1 MQQSVLDDW
10 FLRQDILDQLMS
22 QEEDLI
28 EAERYADRILRI
40 AQEESAEHQVLSDPF
55 DRSVALVL
63 SLVKEEG
70 MDPWNIDLSAFLKL
84 FTLRVRKEAS
94 GLDLPACGRLIRMSW
109 EVLTQ
114 QASTLFDRVIALDF
128 EDEEDFTDFGWEA
141 EYDDE
146 EFIFTSSVL
155 EGSADQVLPS
165 FFGERIR
172 REEGRP
178 STLGELLSALK
189 DACDDAEILKAKEE
203 YRKEHAVE
211 LKNMLDNVGSR
222 MHNEDMEGDIR
233 RCWTAMRKVCQLKGE
248 IKVPVSDVTR
258 ELEKILMDNFGEIPD
273 GYDVESKITSFVA
286 GLFLTHRGYAWISQE
301 EPDDPIMLEDRWP
314 NATTFE
320 EVTSLADKLMADD
333 SDSIKEDET
342 ESMRHAARLAE
353 RARAAVE
360 EEERAKLEAEEEEKV
375 RLEAQANS
383 ENPADWLVE

>member
-1 MQQSVLDDW
+1 MQQAVLDDW
-10 FLRQDILDQLMS
+10 FLRQDILDQLMN
-22 QEEDLI
+22 QEEEAS
-28 EAERYADRILRI
+28 EAERYADRIMRI
-40 AQEESAEHQVLSDPF
+40 AQEDSAEHQVLTDPF

-84 FTLRVRKEAS
+84 FTQRVRKESS

-114 QASTLFDRVIALDF
+114 QASTLFDRVIAMDM
-128 EDEEDFTDFGWEA
+128 EDEDEFFDFGWEA

-155 EGSADQVLPS
+155 EGSADQHLPA
-165 FFGERIR
+165 FFGERMR
-172 REEGRP
+172 RDEGRP

-189 DACDDAEILKAKEE
+189 DACDEAEILKAKEE
-203 YRKEHAVE
+203 YRKAHAEE

-233 RCWTAMRKVCQLKGE
+233 RRWVSMRKVTQELGQS
-248 IKVPVSDVTR
+248 KVPVVEVTNQLK
-258 ELEKILMDNFGEIPD
+258 EILLETFGEIPE

-301 EPDDPIMLEDRWP
+301 GPEDPIMLEDRWP
-314 NATTFE
+314 NAETFD
-320 EVTSLADKLMADD
+320 EVTVLAEKLMEED
-333 SDSIKEDET
+333 SQSIKGDET

-353 RARAAVE
+353 RAQQAVE
-360 EEERAKLEAEEEEKV
+360 EEKERLKQEEMAKLAAESE
-375 RLEAQANS
+375 S
-383 ENPADWLVE
+383 ENPGDWLVE

>member
-1 MQQSVLDDW
+1 LQQSALDDW

-22 QEEDLI
+22 QDEDVS
-28 EAERYADRILRI
+28 EAERYADRIMRI

-84 FTLRVRKEAS
+84 FTQRVRKEAS

-114 QASTLFDRVIALDF
+114 QASTLFDRVIALDVD
-128 EDEEDFTDFGWEA
+128 DEEDFIDFGWES

-146 EFIFTSSVL
+146 EFIFTTTVL
-155 EGSADQVLPS
+155 EGIADNHLPG
-165 FFGERIR
+165 FFGERMR
-172 REEGRP
+172 RDEGRP

-189 DACDDAEILKAKEE
+189 DACDEAEILKAKEE
-203 YRKEHAVE
+203 NRKAHAEE

-233 RCWTAMRKVCQLKGE
+233 RCWTAMRAVTSARGE
-248 IKVPVSDVTR
+248 SIVPVSEVTT
-258 ELEKILMDNFGEIPD
+258 ELEKILLQTFGEIPE
-273 GYDVESKITSFVA
+273 GYAVESKITSFVS

-301 EPDDPIMLEDRWP
+301 GPEDPIMLEDRWP
-314 NATTFE
+314 NAATFE
-320 EVTSLADKLMADD
+320 EATELGEKLIADD
-333 SDSIKEDET
+333 YESMKEAET

-353 RARAAVE
+353 RAQAA
-360 EEERAKLEAEEEEKV
+360 LEAEKERLKEEEMAKIAA
-375 RLEAQANS
+375 ESDS
-383 ENPADWLVE
+383 ENPEDWLVE

>member
-1 MQQSVLDDW
+1 MQQAVLDDW
-10 FLRQDILDQLMS
+10 FLRQDILDQLMN
-22 QEEDLI
+22 QEEEAS
-28 EAERYADRILRI
+28 EAERYADRIMRI
-40 AQEESAEHQVLSDPF
+40 AQEDSAEHQVLTDPF

-84 FTLRVRKEAS
+84 FTQRVRKESS

-114 QASTLFDRVIALDF
+114 QASTLFDRVIAMDM
-128 EDEEDFTDFGWEA
+128 EDEDEFFDFGWEA

-155 EGSADQVLPS
+155 EGSADQHLPA
-165 FFGERIR
+165 FFGERMR
-172 REEGRP
+172 RDEGRP

-189 DACDDAEILKAKEE
+189 DACDEAEILKAKEE
-203 YRKEHAVE
+203 YRKAHAEE

-233 RCWTAMRKVCQLKGE
+233 RCWVSMRKVTQELGQS
-248 IKVPVSDVTR
+248 KVPVVKVTNQLK
-258 ELEKILMDNFGEIPD
+258 EILFETFGEIPE

-301 EPDDPIMLEDRWP
+301 GPEDPIMLEDRWP
-314 NATTFE
+314 NAETFD
-320 EVTSLADKLMADD
+320 EVTVLAEKLMEED
-333 SDSIKEDET
+333 SQSIKGDET

-353 RARAAVE
+353 RAQQAVE
-360 EEERAKLEAEEEEKV
+360 EEKERLKQEEMAKLAAESE
-375 RLEAQANS
+375 S
-383 ENPADWLVE
+383 ENPGDWLVE

>member
-1 MQQSVLDDW
+1 MQQAVLDDW
-10 FLRQDILDQLMS
+10 FLRQDILDQLMG
-22 QEEDLI
+22 QEEDLS

-84 FTLRVRKEAS
+84 FTQRVRKEAS

-128 EDEEDFTDFGWEA
+128 EDEDDFTDFGWEA

-155 EGSADQVLPS
+155 EGSADLVLPS
-165 FFGERIR
+165 FFGERMR
-172 REEGRP
+172 RDEGRP

-189 DACDDAEILKAKEE
+189 DACDEAEILKAKEE
-203 YRKEHAVE
+203 YRREHAVE

-222 MHNEDMEGDIR
+222 MHNEDMEGDIH
-233 RCWTAMRKVCQLKGE
+233 RCWTAMRTVCHSRGE
-248 IKVPVSDVTR
+248 IKVPVSEVTL
-258 ELEKILMDNFGEIPD
+258 ELEKILIETFGEIPD
-273 GYDVESKITSFVA
+273 GYDIESKITSFVA

-301 EPDDPIMLEDRWP
+301 GPDDPIMLEDRWP
-314 NATTFE
+314 NANTFE
-320 EVTSLADKLMADD
+320 EVTTLADKLMADD
-333 SDSIKEDET
+333 SDSIKQDET

-353 RARAAVE
+353 RARIAAE
-360 EEERAKLEAEEEEKV
+360 EEERAKLEAEST
-375 RLEAQANS
+375 S
-383 ENPADWLVE
+383 EYPEDWLVE

>member
-1 MQQSVLDDW
+1 MQQAVLDDW
-10 FLRQDILDQLMS
+10 FLRQDILDQLMN
-22 QEEDLI
+22 QEEEAS
-28 EAERYADRILRI
+28 EAERYADRIMRI
-40 AQEESAEHQVLSDPF
+40 AQEDSAEHQVLTDPF

-84 FTLRVRKEAS
+84 FTQRVRKESS

-114 QASTLFDRVIALDF
+114 QASTLFDRVIAMDMDD
-128 EDEEDFTDFGWEA
+128 EDEFFDFGWEA

-155 EGSADQVLPS
+155 EGSADQHLPA
-165 FFGERIR
+165 FFGERMR
-172 REEGRP
+172 RDEGRP

-189 DACDDAEILKAKEE
+189 DACDEAEILKAKEE
-203 YRKEHAVE
+203 YRKAHAEE

-233 RCWTAMRKVCQLKGE
+233 RCWISMRKVTQELGQS
-248 IKVPVSDVTR
+248 KVPVVEVTNQLK
-258 ELEKILMDNFGEIPD
+258 EILLETFGEIPE

-301 EPDDPIMLEDRWP
+301 GPEDPIMLEDRWP
-314 NATTFE
+314 NAETFD
-320 EVTSLADKLMADD
+320 EVTVLAEKLMEED
-333 SDSIKEDET
+333 SQSIKGDET

-353 RARAAVE
+353 RAQQAVE
-360 EEERAKLEAEEEEKV
+360 EEKERLKQEEMAKLAAESE
-375 RLEAQANS
+375 S
-383 ENPADWLVE
+383 ENPGDWLVE

>member
-1 MQQSVLDDW
+1 MQQSALDDW

-22 QEEDLI
+22 QDEDAS
-28 EAERYADRILRI
+28 EAERYADRIMRI
-40 AQEESAEHQVLSDPF
+40 AQEDSAEHQVLSDPF

-84 FTLRVRKEAS
+84 FTQRVRKEAS

-128 EDEEDFTDFGWEA
+128 EEDDDFIDFGWEA

-146 EFIFTSSVL
+146 EFIFTSTVL
-155 EGSADQVLPS
+155 DGNADAVLPS
-165 FFGERIR
+165 FFGERVR

-189 DACDDAEILKAKEE
+189 DACDEAEILKAKEE
-203 YRKEHAVE
+203 YRRSHAEE
-211 LKNMLDNVGSR
+211 LKSMLDNVGSR
-222 MHNEDMEGDIR
+222 MHKEDMEGDIR
-233 RCWTAMRKVCQLKGE
+233 RCWDAMRIVCDARKQ
-248 IKVPVSDVTR
+248 IKVPVSEVTT
-258 ELEKILMDNFGEIPD
+258 ELEKILLESFGEIPE
-273 GYDVESKITSFVA
+273 GYSMESKITSFVA

-301 EPDDPIMLEDRWP
+301 GPDDPIMLEDRWP
-314 NATTFE
+314 DAESFDDATI
-320 EVTSLADKLMADD
+320 LADRLMEDD

-353 RARAAVE
+353 RAKEALE
-360 EEERAKLEAEEEEKV
+360 EERRAKLEQE
-375 RLEAQANS
+375 ANS
-383 ENPADWLVE
+383 ENPDDWLVE

>member
-1 MQQSVLDDW
+1 MQQAVLDDW

-22 QEEDLI
+22 QEEEAS
-28 EAERYADRILRI
+28 EAERYADRIMRI
-40 AQEESAEHQVLSDPF
+40 AQEDSAEHQVLSDPF

-70 MDPWNIDLSAFLKL
+70 MDPWNIDLSAFLKI
-84 FTLRVRKEAS
+84 FTQRVRKEAD

-109 EVLTQ
+109 EVLNQ
-114 QASTLFDRVIALDF
+114 QASTLFDRVIALDM
-128 EDEEDFTDFGWEA
+128 DDDEDFLDFGWEA

-146 EFIFTSSVL
+146 EFIFTTTVL
-155 EGSADQVLPS
+155 EGSADLVLPS
-165 FFGERIR
+165 FFGERVR
-172 REEGRP
+172 RDEGRP

-189 DACDDAEILKAKEE
+189 DACDEAEILKAKEE
-203 YRKEHAVE
+203 YRRNHAEE

-233 RCWTAMRKVCQLKGE
+233 RCWTAMRRVTKSLGE
-248 IKVPVSDVTR
+248 SKVPVAEVTS
-258 ELEKILMDNFGEIPD
+258 ELERILLDTFGEVPE

-301 EPDDPIMLEDRWP
+301 GPEDPIMLEDRWP

-320 EVTSLADKLMADD
+320 EVTVLADKLMEDD

-342 ESMRHAARLAE
+342 ESMRHTARLAE
-353 RARAAVE
+353 RARAAIE
-360 EEERAKLEAEEEEKV
+360 EEERKKLEAESV
-375 RLEAQANS
+375 S
-383 ENPADWLVE
+383 ENPEDWLVE

>member
-1 MQQSVLDDW
+1 MQQAVLDDW

-22 QEEDLI
+22 QEEELR
-28 EAERYADRILRI
+28 EAERYADRIIRI
-40 AQEESAEHQVLSDPF
+40 AQEDNAEHQVLTDPF

-84 FTLRVRKEAS
+84 FTQRVRKEAA

-114 QASTLFDRVIALDF
+114 QASTLFDRVIAMDLDD
-128 EDEEDFTDFGWEA
+128 EDDFLDFGWEA

-146 EFIFTSSVL
+146 EFIFTTTVL
-155 EGSADQVLPS
+155 EGDADKVLPS
-165 FFGERIR
+165 FFDERLR

-189 DACDDAEILKAKEE
+189 DACDEAEILKAKEE
-203 YRKEHAVE
+203 YRRSHAEE

-222 MHNEDMEGDIR
+222 MHNEDMEGDIK
-233 RCWTAMRKVCQLKGE
+233 RCWAAMRSVTSSRGE
-248 IKVPVSDVTR
+248 SKVPVSEVTD
-258 ELEKILMDNFGEIPD
+258 ELAKILLETYGEIPD

-301 EPDDPIMLEDRWP
+301 GPDDPIMLEDRWP
-314 NATTFE
+314 NAKTFD
-320 EVTSLADKLMADD
+320 EVTILADKLMEED
-333 SDSIKEDET
+333 SQSIKEDET

-353 RARAAVE
+353 RARLA
-360 EEERAKLEAEEEEKV
+360 LEEEKE
-375 RLEAQANS
+375 RLKEEEQEKLAAESAS
-383 ENPADWLVE
+383 ENPNDWLVE

>member
-1 MQQSVLDDW
+1 MQQSALDDW

-22 QEEDLI
+22 QDEDVS
-28 EAERYADRILRI
+28 EAERYADRIMRI
-40 AQEESAEHQVLSDPF
+40 AQEDSAEHQVLSDPF

-84 FTLRVRKEAS
+84 FTQRVRKEAS

-114 QASTLFDRVIALDF
+114 QASTLFDRVIALDVD
-128 EDEEDFTDFGWEA
+128 DEEDFIDFGWES

-146 EFIFTSSVL
+146 EFIFTTTVL
-155 EGSADQVLPS
+155 EGIADNHLPG
-165 FFGERIR
+165 FFGERMR
-172 REEGRP
+172 RDEGRP

-189 DACDDAEILKAKEE
+189 DACDEAEILKAKEE
-203 YRKEHAVE
+203 NRIAHAEE

-233 RCWTAMRKVCQLKGE
+233 RCWTAMRTVTSARGE
-248 IKVPVSDVTR
+248 SIVLVSEVTT
-258 ELEKILMDNFGEIPD
+258 ELEKILQQTFGEIPE
-273 GYDVESKITSFVA
+273 GYAVESKITSFVS
-286 GLFLTHRGYAWISQE
+286 GLFLTHRGYAWISQDGPE
-301 EPDDPIMLEDRWP
+301 DPIMLEDRWP
-314 NATTFE
+314 NAATFE
-320 EVTSLADKLMADD
+320 EATELGEKLIADD
-333 SDSIKEDET
+333 YESMKEAET

-353 RARAAVE
+353 RAQEA
-360 EEERAKLEAEEEEKV
+360 LEAEKERLKEEEMAKIAA
-375 RLEAQANS
+375 ESAS

>member
-1 MQQSVLDDW
+1 MQQAVLDDW
-10 FLRQDILDQLMS
+10 FLRQDILDQLMN
-22 QEEDLI
+22 QEEEAS
-28 EAERYADRILRI
+28 EAERYADRIMRI
-40 AQEESAEHQVLSDPF
+40 AQEDSAEHQVLTDPF

-84 FTLRVRKEAS
+84 FTQRVRKESS

-114 QASTLFDRVIALDF
+114 QASTLFDRVIAMDM
-128 EDEEDFTDFGWEA
+128 EDEDEFFDFGWEA

-155 EGSADQVLPS
+155 EGSADQHLPA
-165 FFGERIR
+165 FFGERMR
-172 REEGRP
+172 RDEGRP

-189 DACDDAEILKAKEE
+189 DACDEAEILKAKEE
-203 YRKEHAVE
+203 YRKAHAEE

-233 RCWTAMRKVCQLKGE
+233 RCWSSMRKVTQELGRS
-248 IKVPVSDVTR
+248 KVPVVEVTNQLK
-258 ELEKILMDNFGEIPD
+258 EILLETFGEIPE

-301 EPDDPIMLEDRWP
+301 GPEDPIMLEDRWP
-314 NATTFE
+314 NAETFD
-320 EVTSLADKLMADD
+320 EVTVLAEKLMEED
-333 SDSIKEDET
+333 SQSIKGDET
-342 ESMRHAARLAE
+342 ESMRHAVRLAE
-353 RARAAVE
+353 RAQQAI
-360 EEERAKLEAEEEEKV
+360 EEEKE
-375 RLEAQANS
+375 RLKQEEMAKLAAESES
-383 ENPADWLVE
+383 ENPGDWLVE

>member
-1 MQQSVLDDW
+1 MQQAVLDDW

-22 QEEDLI
+22 QEEEAS
-28 EAERYADRILRI
+28 EAERYADRIMRI
-40 AQEESAEHQVLSDPF
+40 AQEDSAEHQVLTDPF

-70 MDPWNIDLSAFLKL
+70 MDPWNIDLSAFLKI
-84 FTLRVRKEAS
+84 FTQRVRKEAD

-109 EVLTQ
+109 EVLNQ
-114 QASTLFDRVIALDF
+114 QASTLFDRVIALDM
-128 EDEEDFTDFGWEA
+128 DDDEDFLDFGWEA

-146 EFIFTSSVL
+146 EFIFTTTVL
-155 EGSADQVLPS
+155 EGSADLVLPS
-165 FFGERIR
+165 FFGERVR
-172 REEGRP
+172 RDEGRP

-189 DACDDAEILKAKEE
+189 DACDEAEILKAKEE
-203 YRKEHAVE
+203 YRRNHAEE

-233 RCWTAMRKVCQLKGE
+233 RCWTAMRRVTKSLGE
-248 IKVPVSDVTR
+248 SKVPVADVTS
-258 ELEKILMDNFGEIPD
+258 ELERILLDTFGEVPE

-301 EPDDPIMLEDRWP
+301 GPEDPIMLEDRWP

-320 EVTSLADKLMADD
+320 EVTVLADKLMEDD

-342 ESMRHAARLAE
+342 ESMRHTARLAE
-353 RARAAVE
+353 RARAAIE
-360 EEERAKLEAEEEEKV
+360 EEERKKLEAESV
-375 RLEAQANS
+375 S
-383 ENPADWLVE
+383 ENPEDWLVE

>member
-1 MQQSVLDDW
+1 MQQAVLDDW

-22 QEEDLI
+22 QEEEAS
-28 EAERYADRILRI
+28 EAERYADRIMRI
-40 AQEESAEHQVLSDPF
+40 AQEDSAEHQVLSDPF

-70 MDPWNIDLSAFLKL
+70 MDPWNIDLSAFLKI
-84 FTLRVRKEAS
+84 FTQRVRKEAD

-109 EVLTQ
+109 EVLNQ
-114 QASTLFDRVIALDF
+114 QASTLFDRVIALDM
-128 EDEEDFTDFGWEA
+128 DDDEDFLDFGWEA

-146 EFIFTSSVL
+146 EFIFTTTVL
-155 EGSADQVLPS
+155 EGSADLVLPS
-165 FFGERIR
+165 FFGERVR
-172 REEGRP
+172 RDEGRP

-189 DACDDAEILKAKEE
+189 DACDEAEILKAKEE
-203 YRKEHAVE
+203 YRRTHAEE

-233 RCWTAMRKVCQLKGE
+233 RCWTAMRRVTKSLGE
-248 IKVPVSDVTR
+248 SKVPVAEVTS
-258 ELEKILMDNFGEIPD
+258 ELERILLDTFGEVPE

-301 EPDDPIMLEDRWP
+301 GPEDPIMLEDRWP

-320 EVTSLADKLMADD
+320 EVTVLADKLMEDD

-342 ESMRHAARLAE
+342 ESMRHTARLAE
-353 RARAAVE
+353 RARAAIE
-360 EEERAKLEAEEEEKV
+360 EEERKKLEAESV
-375 RLEAQANS
+375 S
-383 ENPADWLVE
+383 ENPEDWLVE

>member
-1 MQQSVLDDW
+1 MQQSALDDW

-22 QEEDLI
+22 QDEDVM
-28 EAERYADRILRI
+28 EAERYADRIMRI

-84 FTLRVRKEAS
+84 FTQRVRKEAS

-114 QASTLFDRVIALDF
+114 QASTLFDRVIALDVD
-128 EDEEDFTDFGWEA
+128 DEEDFIDFGWES

-146 EFIFTSSVL
+146 EFIFTTTVL
-155 EGSADQVLPS
+155 EGIADNHLPG
-165 FFGERIR
+165 FFGERMR
-172 REEGRP
+172 RDEGRP

-189 DACDDAEILKAKEE
+189 DACDEAEILKAKEE
-203 YRKEHAVE
+203 NRKAHAEE

-233 RCWTAMRKVCQLKGE
+233 RCWTAMRTVTSARGE
-248 IKVPVSDVTR
+248 SIVPVSEVTT
-258 ELEKILMDNFGEIPD
+258 ELEKILLQTFGEIPE
-273 GYDVESKITSFVA
+273 GYAVESKITSFVS

-301 EPDDPIMLEDRWP
+301 GPEDPIMLEDRWP
-314 NATTFE
+314 NAATFE
-320 EVTSLADKLMADD
+320 EATELGEKLIADD
-333 SDSIKEDET
+333 YESMKEAET

-353 RARAAVE
+353 RAQAA
-360 EEERAKLEAEEEEKV
+360 LEAEKERLKEEEMAKIAA
-375 RLEAQANS
+375 ESDS
-383 ENPADWLVE
+383 ENPEDWLVE

>member
-1 MQQSVLDDW
+1 MQQSALDDW

-22 QEEDLI
+22 QDEDVS
-28 EAERYADRILRI
+28 EAERYADRIMRI
-40 AQEESAEHQVLSDPF
+40 AQEDSAEHQVLSDPF

-84 FTLRVRKEAS
+84 FTQRVRKEAS

-114 QASTLFDRVIALDF
+114 QASTLFDRVIALDVD
-128 EDEEDFTDFGWEA
+128 DEEDFIDFGWES

-146 EFIFTSSVL
+146 EFIFTTTVL
-155 EGSADQVLPS
+155 EGIADNHLPG
-165 FFGERIR
+165 FFGERMR
-172 REEGRP
+172 RDEGRP

-189 DACDDAEILKAKEE
+189 DACDEAEILKAKEE
-203 YRKEHAVE
+203 NRKAHAEE

-233 RCWTAMRKVCQLKGE
+233 RCWTAMRAVTSARGE
-248 IKVPVSDVTR
+248 SIVPVSEVTT
-258 ELEKILMDNFGEIPD
+258 ELEKILLQTFGEIPE
-273 GYDVESKITSFVA
+273 GYAVESKITSFVS

-301 EPDDPIMLEDRWP
+301 GPEDPIMLEDRWP
-314 NATTFE
+314 NAATFE
-320 EVTSLADKLMADD
+320 EATELGEKLIADD
-333 SDSIKEDET
+333 YESMKEAET

-353 RARAAVE
+353 RAQAA
-360 EEERAKLEAEEEEKV
+360 LEAEKERLKEEEMAKIAA
-375 RLEAQANS
+375 ESDS
-383 ENPADWLVE
+383 ENPEDWLVE

>member
-1 MQQSVLDDW
+1 MQQAVLDDW

-22 QEEDLI
+22 QEEEAS
-28 EAERYADRILRI
+28 EAERYADRIMRI
-40 AQEESAEHQVLSDPF
+40 AQEDSAEHQVLSDPF

-70 MDPWNIDLSAFLKL
+70 MDPWNIDLSAFLKI
-84 FTLRVRKEAS
+84 FTQRVRKEAD

-109 EVLTQ
+109 EVLNQ
-114 QASTLFDRVIALDF
+114 QASTLFDRVIALDM
-128 EDEEDFTDFGWEA
+128 DDDEDFLDFGWEA

-146 EFIFTSSVL
+146 EFIFTTTVL
-155 EGSADQVLPS
+155 EGSADLVLPS
-165 FFGERIR
+165 FFGERVR
-172 REEGRP
+172 RDEGRP

-189 DACDDAEILKAKEE
+189 DACDEAEILKAKEE
-203 YRKEHAVE
+203 YRRTHAEE

-233 RCWTAMRKVCQLKGE
+233 RCWTAMRRVTKSLGE
-248 IKVPVSDVTR
+248 SKVPVAEVTS
-258 ELEKILMDNFGEIPD
+258 ELERILLDTFGEVPE

-301 EPDDPIMLEDRWP
+301 GPEDPIMLEDRWP

-320 EVTSLADKLMADD
+320 EVTVLADKLMEDD

-342 ESMRHAARLAE
+342 ESMRHTARLAE
-353 RARAAVE
+353 RARAALE
-360 EEERAKLEAEEEEKV
+360 EEEMKKLEAESI
-375 RLEAQANS
+375 S
-383 ENPADWLVE
+383 ENPEDWLVE

>member
-1 MQQSVLDDW
+1 MQQAVLDDW
-10 FLRQDILDQLMS
+10 FLRQDILDQLMN
-22 QEEDLI
+22 QEEEAS
-28 EAERYADRILRI
+28 EAERYADRIMRI
-40 AQEESAEHQVLSDPF
+40 AQEDSAEHQVLTDPF

-84 FTLRVRKEAS
+84 FTQRVRKESS

-114 QASTLFDRVIALDF
+114 QASTLFDRVIAMDM
-128 EDEEDFTDFGWEA
+128 EDEDEFFDFGWEA

-155 EGSADQVLPS
+155 EGSADQHLPA
-165 FFGERIR
+165 FFGERMR
-172 REEGRP
+172 RDEGRP

-189 DACDDAEILKAKEE
+189 DACDEAEILKAKEE
-203 YRKEHAVE
+203 YRKAHAEE

-233 RCWTAMRKVCQLKGE
+233 RCWVSMRKVTQELGQS
-248 IKVPVSDVTR
+248 KVPVVEVTNQLK
-258 ELEKILMDNFGEIPD
+258 EILLETFGEIPE

-301 EPDDPIMLEDRWP
+301 GPEDPIMLEDRWP
-314 NATTFE
+314 NAETFD
-320 EVTSLADKLMADD
+320 EVTVLAEKLMEED
-333 SDSIKEDET
+333 SQSIKGDET

-353 RARAAVE
+353 RAQQAI
-360 EEERAKLEAEEEEKV
+360 EEEKE
-375 RLEAQANS
+375 RLKQEEMAKLAAESES
-383 ENPADWLVE
+383 ENPGDWLVE

>member
-1 MQQSVLDDW
+1 MQQSALDDW

-22 QEEDLI
+22 QDEDVS
-28 EAERYADRILRI
+28 EAERYADRIMRI
-40 AQEESAEHQVLSDPF
+40 AQEDSAEHQVLSDPF

-84 FTLRVRKEAS
+84 FTQRVRKEAS

-114 QASTLFDRVIALDF
+114 QASTLFDRVIALDVD
-128 EDEEDFTDFGWEA
+128 DEEDFIDFGWES

-146 EFIFTSSVL
+146 EFIFTTTVL
-155 EGSADQVLPS
+155 EGIADNHLPG
-165 FFGERIR
+165 FFGERMR
-172 REEGRP
+172 RDEGRP

-189 DACDDAEILKAKEE
+189 DACDEAEILKAKEE
-203 YRKEHAVE
+203 NRKAHAEE

-233 RCWTAMRKVCQLKGE
+233 RCWTAMRAVTSARGKST
-248 IKVPVSDVTR
+248 VPVSEVTT
-258 ELEKILMDNFGEIPD
+258 ELEKILLQTFGEIPE
-273 GYDVESKITSFVA
+273 GYAVESKITSFVS

-301 EPDDPIMLEDRWP
+301 GPEDPIMLEDRWP
-314 NATTFE
+314 NAATFE
-320 EVTSLADKLMADD
+320 EATELGEKLIADD
-333 SDSIKEDET
+333 YESMKDAET

-353 RARAAVE
+353 RAQAA
-360 EEERAKLEAEEEEKV
+360 LEAEKERLKEEEMAKIAA
-375 RLEAQANS
+375 ESDS
-383 ENPADWLVE
+383 ENPEDWLVE

>member
-1 MQQSVLDDW
+1 
-10 FLRQDILDQLMS
+10 
-22 QEEDLI
+22 
-28 EAERYADRILRI
+28 
-40 AQEESAEHQVLSDPF
+40 
-55 DRSVALVL
+55 
-63 SLVKEEG
+63 